1 MTVFGMYFPTEVFLV
16 FVSTLAAI
24 LLTHLAICI
33 VFGFFDLQ
41 KYSMSWLL
49 PVSLAACV
57 LYIPSLLAEPMVLLL
72 YFALAVF
79 SVVRYIGL
87 KKTLA
92 RCQEAGTLKIFHLV
106 PHGGTNYVHGAVSA
120 APIIMQENY
129 GMDLSGKIFVGDDL
143 ILSNI
148 GFLFEPDAEY
158 EIQCEKV
165 GGGRRPCSIPGA
177 YHKGLAQK
185 IFSQACVGPD
195 DCSVWK
201 YRGNHLVLGHCLRIH
216 NGCGQLFPHRMVR
229 QMYQYAL
236 YDWWYSPF
244 LCCLKSARKGKN
256 PPSDYESA
264 FLYHALLHNPVYLWY
279 CAGQGRDVSA
289 VYVNLK
295 EFSAI

>member
-1 MTVFGMYFPTEVFLV
+1 MTVFGMYFPTEVFFV

-79 SVVRYIGL
+79 SAVRYIGL

-143 ILSNI
+143 ILSNT

-165 GGGRRPCSIPGA
+165 GEEDGHALYQALIIKVLHRR
-177 YHKGLAQK
+177 
-185 IFSQACVGPD
+185 FSL
-195 DCSVWK
+195 K
-201 YRGNHLVLGHCLRIH
+201 RVLG
-216 NGCGQLFPHRMVR
+216 RMI
-229 QMYQYAL
+229 AL
-236 YDWWYSPF
+236 YGNI
-244 LCCLKSARKGKN
+244 A
-256 PPSDYESA
+256 
-264 FLYHALLHNPVYLWY
+264 
-279 CAGQGRDVSA
+279 A
-289 VYVNLK
+289 VIS
-295 EFSAI
+295 FSAIVCVSIMDTASYFPIEWYARCVNTLSTIGGTVLFYAASKVLGKEKILRVIMRVLFYIMLFCTILYTFGIVPVKVEMYPPYM

>member
-1 MTVFGMYFPTEVFLV
+1 MTVFGMYFPTEVFFV

-79 SVVRYIGL
+79 SAVRYIGL

-129 GMDLSGKIFVGDDL
+129 GIDLSGKIFVGDDL

-165 GGGRRPCSIPGA
+165 GEE
-177 YHKGLAQK
+177 
-185 IFSQACVGPD
+185 D
-195 DCSVWK
+195 
-201 YRGNHLVLGHCLRIH
+201 GH
-216 NGCGQLFPHRMVR
+216 
-229 QMYQYAL
+229 AL
-236 YDWWYSPF
+236 YQALIIKVLHRRFS
-244 LCCLKSARKGKN
+244 LKRVLARMI
-256 PPSDYESA
+256 A
-264 FLYHALLHNPVYLWY
+264 LYGNIA
-279 CAGQGRDVSA
+279 A
-289 VYVNLK
+289 VIS
-295 EFSAI
+295 FSAIVCVSIMDAASYFPIEWYARFVNTLSTIVGTVLFYAASKVLGKEKILRVIMRVLFYIMLFCTILYTFGIVPVKVEMYPPYM

>member
-1 MTVFGMYFPTEVFLV
+1 MTVLSMYFPAEVIFV

-158 EIQCEKV
+158 EVQCEKV
-165 GGGRRPCSIPGA
+165 GEEDSHALYQALIIKVLHR
-177 YHKGLAQK
+177 K
-185 IFSQACVGPD
+185 FSL
-195 DCSVWK
+195 K
-201 YRGNHLVLGHCLRIH
+201 RVLG
-216 NGCGQLFPHRMVR
+216 RMI
-229 QMYQYAL
+229 AL
-236 YDWWYSPF
+236 YGNI
-244 LCCLKSARKGKN
+244 A
-256 PPSDYESA
+256 
-264 FLYHALLHNPVYLWY
+264 
-279 CAGQGRDVSA
+279 A
-289 VYVNLK
+289 VIS
-295 EFSAI
+295 FSAIVCVSIMDAASYFPIEWYARCVNTLSTIGGTVLFYAASKVLGKGKILRVIMRVLFYIMLFCTILYTFGIVPVKVEMYPPYM

>member
-1 MTVFGMYFPTEVFLV
+1 MTVFGMYFPTEVFFV

-120 APIIMQENY
+120 APIIIQENY
-129 GMDLSGKIFVGDDL
+129 GIDLSGKIFVGDDL

-165 GGGRRPCSIPGA
+165 GEEDGHALYQALIIKVLHRR
-177 YHKGLAQK
+177 
-185 IFSQACVGPD
+185 FSL
-195 DCSVWK
+195 K
-201 YRGNHLVLGHCLRIH
+201 RVLG
-216 NGCGQLFPHRMVR
+216 RMI
-229 QMYQYAL
+229 AL
-236 YDWWYSPF
+236 YGNI
-244 LCCLKSARKGKN
+244 A
-256 PPSDYESA
+256 
-264 FLYHALLHNPVYLWY
+264 
-279 CAGQGRDVSA
+279 A
-289 VYVNLK
+289 VIS
-295 EFSAI
+295 FSAIVCVSIMDASSYFPIEWYARCVNTLSTIGGTVLFYAASKVLGKEKILRVIMRVLFYIMLFCTILYTFGIVPVKVEMYPPYI